1 MRSWLL
7 LSCLVWGVAFAQ
19 LQVEVVIP
27 EGSALRIISPAVVNF
42 DLTRVAFPPLA
53 FPAYFE
59 ATDPAAPITI
69 ELFSN
74 IAGGWALTVDFE
86 GLVSDAGDVL
96 LPSQIAYRLNGV
108 NGDGDWLPLGPSIR
122 LLTGLVASTA
132 YERHVLELR
141 LQLFG
146 NERPGSYE
154 GTLVFRLVPL

>member
-42 DLTRVAFPPLA
+42 DLTTVAFPPLA

-74 IAGGWALTVDFE
+74 IAESWRLEVDFA
-86 GLVSDAGDVL
+86 GLLSADGGNL
-96 LPSQIAYRLNGV
+96 LPPSQIVYRLNGV
-108 NGDGDWLPLGPSIR
+108 GEWMPLGPSVT
-122 LLTGLVASTA
+122 LLTGQGASTA

-141 LQLFG
+141 LKLYG